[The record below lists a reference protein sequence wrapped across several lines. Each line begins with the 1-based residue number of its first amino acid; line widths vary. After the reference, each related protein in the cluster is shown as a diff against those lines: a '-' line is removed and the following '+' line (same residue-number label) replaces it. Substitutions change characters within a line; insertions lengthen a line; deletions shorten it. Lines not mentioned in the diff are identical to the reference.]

1 MKNQFYLHL
10 IIFSAFLVLS
20 GCSSTS
26 MNYRD
31 IEVPPVEWSPPE
43 FKEFD
48 LPNGI
53 AGLIVEDHEVPL
65 VDFYL
70 SFPSPSDPADKV
82 GLAEMTAWALRNGGS
97 LNIPAD
103 SLNNLVE
110 FKAATIG
117 VSAGQ
122 EQLQVYGF
130 CLKDDLGLLLDI
142 ARDLIDNPAY
152 PEDKIEFRHGNML
165 EGIRRS
171 NDNPRGIGSREI
183 YKLLYPDHPWGR
195 ENSVTTVNAITRD
208 DILR

>member
-1 MKNQFYLHL
+1 MKNQSYLLL
-10 IIFSAFLVLS
+10 IILSTILVLS

-82 GLAEMTAWALRNGGS
+82 GLASMTGWALRNGGS
-97 LNIPAD
+97 VNIPAD
-103 SLNNLVE
+103 SLNYLVE
-110 FKAATIG
+110 FKAASIG

-130 CLKDDLGLLLDI
+130 CLKDDLGLLLEI

-152 PEDKIEFRHGNML
+152 PEDKIEFRRSNML
-165 EGIRRS
+165 EGIPSEPCGPEGQYDHVFHRCRS
-171 NDNPRGIGSREI
+171 SRETG
-183 YKLLYPDHPWGR
+183 YSRGNFW
-195 ENSVTTVNAITRD
+195 
-208 DILR
+208 